1 MELIHCY
8 DYFFCFQFMGLKWK
22 SVAFEID
29 LTLKRLVHFF
39 QNVIL
44 FSNLVHHKCNIF
56 YMKLVQCNECLISI
70 VDADGL
76 VL

>member
-1 MELIHCY
+1 MRVH
-8 DYFFCFQFMGLKWK
+8 MR
-22 SVAFEID
+22 
-29 LTLKRLVHFF
+29 LTLKRQGHFFF

-44 FSNLVHHKCNIF
+44 FSNVVHHKSNIF
-56 YMKLVQCNECLISI
+56 YMKLVQYNEYWISI